1 MTDIN
6 WSMLQTANPG
16 NAFMEGFQNAR
27 KIRREEQQQS
37 ALAAYAT
44 NPSDQSMNALL
55 PFMQPNQAFDIVQQ
69 RQQTQAK
76 RQQEQTDHLGKAV
89 GQAVLDVMRRP
100 EGERAATWD
109 VYVDQFA
116 RTNPNA
122 AQYRGKYSEQVGMAV
137 LAEQGLMG
145 EYQKQSAPPK
155 TSLQQNYEFLNA
167 VNPQYGQQYIQRQ
180 VSEPPMIANNGDGTF
195 TVIPR
200 SQGQPGAGAA
210 MPGIIGGYGG
220 GTFDMNGRQATPV
233 QGGTAPPTG
242 AVDYLRKNPALK
254 DQFETKYGRGSAS
267 QYLGGP
273 TSGASATFPG
283 N

>member
-6 WSMLQTANPG
+6 WNLLQTPNFS
-16 NAFMEGFQNAR
+16 NIVMEGFERGRERAR
-27 KIRREEQQQS
+27 TARAES
-37 ALAAYAT
+37 ALAAYAA
-44 NPSDQSMNALL
+44 NPSEQSMNALL
-55 PFMQPNQAFDIVQQ
+55 PLMQPKQAFEIVQQ

-76 RQQEQTDHLGKAV
+76 QQQLQNEQLGKAV

-100 EGERAATWD
+100 EAERAATWD
-109 VYVDQFA
+109 SYVDQFA

-122 AQYRGKYSEQVGMAV
+122 AQYRGKYSEQAAMGV

-145 EYQKQSAPPK
+145 EYQKSIAPPPK
-155 TSLQQNYEFLNA
+155 TALQQNYEFLSG
-167 VNPQYGQQYIQRQ
+167 VSPRYGSQYLERQ
-180 VSEPPMIANNGDGTF
+180 VSEPPMISRNDDGTF

-200 SQGQPGAGAA
+200 SQTQ
-210 MPGIIGGYGG
+210 
-220 GTFDMNGRQATPV
+220 GTSPTPSA
-233 QGGTAPPTG
+233 APPMA

-254 DQFETKYGRGSAS
+254 DQFEVKYGRGSAS

-273 TSGASATFPG
+273 TPSASGTFPG

>member
-1 MTDIN
+1 MTQID
-6 WSMLQTANPG
+6 WSLLQPTNIG
-16 NAFMEGFQNAR
+16 NAFQQGMETGRAR
-27 KIRREEQQQS
+27 KREADQRS
-37 ALAAYAT
+37 ALSAYAAD
-44 NPSDQSMNALL
+44 PGEESMNALL

-69 RQQTQAK
+69 RQQSQAK
-76 RQQEQTDHLGKAV
+76 QQQAQTDQLGRAV

-109 VYVDQFA
+109 AYVDQFA

-122 AQYRGKYSEQVGMAV
+122 EQYRGKYSDQVAMAV

-145 EYQKQSAPPK
+145 DYQKQSAPAK
-155 TSLQQNYEFLNA
+155 TSLQQNYEFLNG

-195 TVIPR
+195 MVIPR
-200 SQGQPGAGAA
+200 SRGQFG
-210 MPGIIGGYGG
+210 MPSSATMGGYAG
-220 GTFDMNGRQATPV
+220 GTFDGNGRPVTPM
-233 QGGTAPPTG
+233 QGSSVPAG

-254 DQFETKYGRGSAS
+254 DQFEAKYGAGSAA

-273 TSGASATFPG
+273 TPGASGTFPG